1 MDKNRIPPAEFA
13 VIGGS
18 GSFSTTFPED
28 LNAED
33 VEIKQDGLVYST
45 PFGES
50 PRFKFFTCAEKRV
63 LTCKMHGWRS
73 GVSRGDASRQLFWV
87 LRQAGVKK
95 IIAEGGVGSI
105 NHLLK
110 PRDILIPSDYLDF
123 SMRKDVGLGGP
134 FLLTMRQAVCP
145 KITCVLYNTA
155 NLMYQKG
162 RIFDRGIYAVTDG
175 RHFESPAEI
184 QMLARLGADIV
195 GQSMCPEV
203 YLAREIGACYGR
215 IDIVVNYAE
224 GVVKD
229 WEHDELS
236 DIFYGESRKMAS
248 IVLNALR
255 ELGTDQECGC
265 ADLRHDT
272 LLRDD
277 YN

>member
-1 MDKNRIPPAEFA
+1 MSKNTIPVAEYA

-18 GSFSTTFPED
+18 GTFAINFPED
-28 LNAED
+28 LGAED
-33 VEIKQDGLVYST
+33 VHVERDDLAFTT

-50 PRFKFFTCAEKRV
+50 PKFKLFRCGEKKV

-73 GVSRGDASRQLFWV
+73 GYSRGDASKQLFWV

-95 IIAEGGVGSI
+95 IIADGGVGSI

-123 SMRKDVGLGGP
+123 SMRRDTGLGGP

-145 KITCVLYNTA
+145 SISRVLFETA
-155 NLMYQKG
+155 NRMYSKG
-162 RIFDRGIYAVTDG
+162 RVFDRGIYAVTDG

-184 QMLARLGADIV
+184 QMFSRLGADIV

-203 YLAREIGACYGR
+203 YLAREIGACYAR

-229 WEHDELS
+229 WEHAELAE
-236 DIFYGESRKMAS
+236 IFYGEAKKIAS
-248 IVLNALR
+248 MVMEALR
-255 ELGTDQECGC
+255 RLNTDQSCGC
-265 ADLRHDT
+265 SELRHQT
-272 LLRDD
+272 LLR
-277 YN
+277 N

>member
-1 MDKNRIPPAEFA
+1 MDKNQIPAAEYA

-18 GSFSTTFPED
+18 GSFSISFPED
-28 LNAED
+28 LGAED
-33 VEIKQDGLVYST
+33 VEVRQNNLVFST

-50 PRFKFFTCAEKRV
+50 PAFKLFTCGEKKV
-63 LTCKMHGWRS
+63 LTCKMHGWRP
-73 GVSRGDASRQLFWV
+73 GTSRGDASRQLFWV

-95 IIAEGGVGSI
+95 IISEGGVGSI

-110 PRDILIPSDYLDF
+110 PRDLLVPSDYLDF

-145 KITCVLYNTA
+145 QIAGLLYKA
-155 NLMYQKG
+155 AGLVYRKG

-236 DIFYGESRKMAS
+236 DIFYGESRKVAS
-248 IVLNALR
+248 IVLHALR
-255 ELGTDQECGC
+255 ELETGQQCGC
-265 ADLRHDT
+265 INLRHDT
-272 LLRDD
+272 LLSED
-277 YN
+277 N